1 MSEQLA
7 EVGVIGMA
15 VMGSSLARNMAHKGY
30 RVALFN
36 RTYAKTEHVMAEH
49 EPEDTNPRQL
59 SAEEKRRILL
69 ASQTRLA
76 GVNELLKDR

>member
-1 MSEQLA
+1 
-7 EVGVIGMA
+7 
-15 VMGSSLARNMAHKGY
+15 
-30 RVALFN
+30 
-36 RTYAKTEHVMAEH
+36 MAEH